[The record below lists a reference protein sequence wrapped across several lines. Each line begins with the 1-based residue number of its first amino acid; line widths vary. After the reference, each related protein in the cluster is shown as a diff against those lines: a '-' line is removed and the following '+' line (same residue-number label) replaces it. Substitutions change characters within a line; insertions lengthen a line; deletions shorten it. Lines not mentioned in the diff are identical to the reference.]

1 MQHLCPALA
10 HLSGHW
16 GGGFY
21 LSVRCWAS
29 CFLFLGTG
37 LNYTC
42 VLLFFP
48 RHLQLSAVRDQ
59 LQGWQ
64 EFWYDTIQHF
74 LHVVLTAQQ
83 TSISSDRQNSFLLS
97 KQLITV
103 QKYFQCRTVKIV
115 SMNVCFSLNVL
126 GFCHFVLRFYSH
138 ILICSPHQVD
148 SHLASHHLALT
159 YFFYKYIWS
168 PSGFLKIKSE
178 FSVAFN
184 VLCCLSYPLT

>member
-1 MQHLCPALA
+1 MQHLYPALA

-103 QKYFQCRTVKIV
+103 QKYFQYRTVKIV
-115 SMNVCFSLNVL
+115 QYECLLFFECSWVLSLCLKVLQPPTDLQPTSGGLPSCF
-126 GFCHFVLRFYSH
+126 
-138 ILICSPHQVD
+138 
-148 SHLASHHLALT
+148 T
-159 YFFYKYIWS
+159 S
-168 PSGFLKIKSE
+168 PSTDLFL
-178 FSVAFN
+178 
-184 VLCCLSYPLT
+184 L